1 MLIVGILFRPPTAIV
16 SMKSLI
22 CSKKTGKG
30 LETGATTLANSDRT
44 NQSTSIQTLSSVI
57 NKVTGHRH

>member
-44 NQSTSIQTLSSVI
+44 NQSTSIQTLSSVF
-57 NKVTGHRH
+57 